1 METIDDGRKP
11 WPRWLYWWLG
21 FCTVAI
27 LAAVGY
33 FGRFIFINGH
43 AAAMGRETVLL
54 TQAASHDN
62 ELLPSRPAPTATV
75 ALAKPTCTVTKTAA
89 PTAAVAATEVQPTA
103 APTEAPTVAAGERA
117 TLPMQSPEYGM
128 QAFLWWRP
136 ETAHRD
142 LGMIRDAGFGWV
154 KQGFAWRD
162 IEGVKGQYDWSIT
175 DRIMDQVE
183 QFGLHIVVRI
193 DHQPEWAGGGFPLN
207 GPPDNLQ

>member
-75 ALAKPTCTVTKTAA
+75 ALAIPTCTVADA
-89 PTAAVAATEVQPTA
+89 GRAHGGCGANRGPTAPPLRPTA
-103 APTEAPTVAAGERA
+103 TARSHAGERA

-142 LGMIRDAGFGWV
+142 LA
-154 KQGFAWRD
+154 
-162 IEGVKGQYDWSIT
+162 
-175 DRIMDQVE
+175 
-183 QFGLHIVVRI
+183 
-193 DHQPEWAGGGFPLN
+193 
-207 GPPDNLQ
+207 